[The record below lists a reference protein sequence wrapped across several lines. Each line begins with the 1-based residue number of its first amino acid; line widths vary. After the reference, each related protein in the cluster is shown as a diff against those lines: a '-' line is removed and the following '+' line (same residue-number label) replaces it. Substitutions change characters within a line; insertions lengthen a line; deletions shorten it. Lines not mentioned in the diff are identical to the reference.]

1 MKNWIFDDP
10 LHKKGPVLVIL
21 MPGMIQPSGSGGNG
35 NLETAEVFKALK
47 NHYWG
52 LKSSKFFDSII
63 LLYID
68 VLKR

>member
-47 NHYWG
+47 ITTEDLSHP
-52 LKSSKFFDSII
+52 SSSIQ
-63 LLYID
+63 
-68 VLKR
+68 